1 MTYHS
6 HTAGLPEIR
15 SSKSEILLPI
25 ALVLWL
31 LIPRLVHAQG
41 TGAIH
46 GAVTDA
52 SSAAVP
58 NAKVTAVLGER
69 GATRTVATDTQ
80 GGYVLPSLPIG
91 SYRVRVEVPGFK
103 TFVQSGVELSANENA
118 RVDAV
123 MEIGN
128 ATESISV
135 TGEAL
140 LVDSRSS
147 AVGTLIDSRRVV
159 DLPINGRNIISLA
172 GLLPGV
178 AQISAPQT
186 FTGDRSGPTVSVSG
200 SRQNENL
207 FLFDGA
213 EFNAVFRNTGLNYP
227 PPDALQEVKVLTN
240 TFTAEYGRNAGAVF
254 NVITKSGSNQL
265 HGSAWEFL
273 RNQNLNARNF
283 FAPGK
288 PQLIQN
294 QFGAT
299 AGGPI
304 RKNKLFFFGSYEG
317 LRIRPAALGT
327 SAFPLTAAER
337 SGDFSAAKQVLDPLT
352 NAPFPNNQIPVSRF
366 DPVSKNL
373 IATSLMPLPNA
384 PGGALIT
391 TFPQPQNDNQA
402 LGRIDYN
409 AGRHTIDGRYNYN
422 LATQIATAGQVP
434 TYLPLDQLARVQSVT
449 VGDTF
454 VIHPQLLNQARLSF
468 NRVLSTITNLNPT
481 NLSDLGATFPVLG
494 PKIPPAVAISGRITL
509 GSGSSVNAIIVNQ
522 AFEFSD
528 SVTWTV
534 GRHSIKAGFELLH
547 LRYLNRSFFETMGDF
562 TFSGII
568 TSNPA
573 ADFLLGKAQ
582 TMTVASPVL
591 EQAGIQTNNYYFVQD
606 DWKVN
611 RHLTLN
617 LGLRYELPLP
627 WVHPQNEWGSLHPG
641 QQSQVIPTAPVGMV
655 FPGDPNT
662 PRGLVQTPTHNFAP
676 RFGFAWDPFGKG
688 RTSVRG
694 AYGIFYETVNSDII
708 QNTSQPY
715 RYTYT
720 INQPNS
726 LVNPLL
732 GQPPIP
738 LALNVKNP
746 IFIGLQ
752 QIFYP
757 DPALRTPYVQD
768 FNLNVQHEVVKDL
781 VVQVGYFGKLGRKLL
796 IGISPNPA
804 IFAPGATLANEDSRR
819 LLQPGF
825 GNNSEI
831 SSEAVSSYNA
841 LQVEF
846 NKRFSH
852 NFSVQGA
859 YTFARSLDD
868 ASAFSL
874 GAAVPNV
881 FNLHSQWSLSDFYSK
896 HIASFSWIW
905 DLPRMSGYH
914 PILRSVAGGWQLNG
928 LVSLRSGTPF
938 NLLTGADNALSGT
951 SNQRPNVIGDPNL
964 AGGRSRGSE
973 ILAWFNRAAF
983 ATPSPGAYGSAGRNA
998 LIGPPAATTNVGLFK
1013 TFQLPWRESL
1023 RLQFRSEFFNLFNS
1037 VNLSNPNASV
1047 SAGAQMGRITSAAD
1061 ARVIQFALKLQW

>member
-1 MTYHS
+1 MTYHA

-15 SSKSEILLPI
+15 NLKSEILLPI

-31 LIPRLVHAQG
+31 LIPRLAHAQG

-58 NAKVTAVLGER
+58 NAKVTATLGER

-91 SYRVRVEVPGFK
+91 SYSVRVEVPGFK

-135 TGEAL
+135 TAEAL

-159 DLPINGRNIISLA
+159 DLPTNGRNIIALA

-178 AQISAPQT
+178 AQISAPET

-337 SGDFSAAKQVLDPLT
+337 SGDFSTAKQVLDPLT

-391 TFPQPQNDNQA
+391 TFPEPQNDNQA

-422 LATQIATAGQVP
+422 LARQIATAGQVP
-434 TYLPLDQLARVQSVT
+434 AHLPLDELARVQSVT

-454 VIHPQLLNQARLSF
+454 IIHPQLLNQARLSF

-481 NLSDLGATFPVLG
+481 NLADLGGNFPVLG
-494 PKIPPAVAISGRITL
+494 PKIPPLSP
-509 GSGSSVNAIIVNQ
+509 
-522 AFEFSD
+522 F
-528 SVTWTV
+528 
-534 GRHSIKAGFELLH
+534 
-547 LRYLNRSFFETMGDF
+547 
-562 TFSGII
+562 
-568 TSNPA
+568 PA
-573 ADFLLGKAQ
+573 A
-582 TMTVASPVL
+582 S
-591 EQAGIQTNNYYFVQD
+591 
-606 DWKVN
+606 
-611 RHLTLN
+611 
-617 LGLRYELPLP
+617 
-627 WVHPQNEWGSLHPG
+627 
-641 QQSQVIPTAPVGMV
+641 
-655 FPGDPNT
+655 
-662 PRGLVQTPTHNFAP
+662 
-676 RFGFAWDPFGKG
+676 
-688 RTSVRG
+688 
-694 AYGIFYETVNSDII
+694 
-708 QNTSQPY
+708 
-715 RYTYT
+715 
-720 INQPNS
+720 
-726 LVNPLL
+726 
-732 GQPPIP
+732 
-738 LALNVKNP
+738 
-746 IFIGLQ
+746 
-752 QIFYP
+752 
-757 DPALRTPYVQD
+757 
-768 FNLNVQHEVVKDL
+768 
-781 VVQVGYFGKLGRKLL
+781 
-796 IGISPNPA
+796 
-804 IFAPGATLANEDSRR
+804 
-819 LLQPGF
+819 
-825 GNNSEI
+825 
-831 SSEAVSSYNA
+831 
-841 LQVEF
+841 
-846 NKRFSH
+846 
-852 NFSVQGA
+852 
-859 YTFARSLDD
+859 
-868 ASAFSL
+868 
-874 GAAVPNV
+874 
-881 FNLHSQWSLSDFYSK
+881 
-896 HIASFSWIW
+896 
-905 DLPRMSGYH
+905 
-914 PILRSVAGGWQLNG
+914 RSV
-928 LVSLRSGTPF
+928 
-938 NLLTGADNALSGT
+938 
-951 SNQRPNVIGDPNL
+951 
-964 AGGRSRGSE
+964 
-973 ILAWFNRAAF
+973 
-983 ATPSPGAYGSAGRNA
+983 
-998 LIGPPAATTNVGLFK
+998 
-1013 TFQLPWRESL
+1013 
-1023 RLQFRSEFFNLFNS
+1023 
-1037 VNLSNPNASV
+1037 
-1047 SAGAQMGRITSAAD
+1047 M
-1061 ARVIQFALKLQW
+1061 ARV